1 MHLSNWKGSPLYRRV
16 LEGYPTISITSKGVG
31 WVYYKLMGS
40 TKQWS
45 IMSIHVVNPD
55 IGLDGR
61 WGGKDNL
68 IINELF
74 KGQLTRSH
82 HETHDAVDSDG
93 NYYEIK
99 KQQNL
104 QWFDPRKYTSMDTTL
119 STTQIIFIV
128 WEKDV
133 GVVTVA
139 LCSTINFIREI
150 FNDDLL
156 DLASKVAIASPR
168 TQLKHPVYIK
178 SMISKNP
185 KLFDII
191 YQRSN

>member
-1 MHLSNWKGSPLYRRV
+1 MRLLHGYRRV
-16 LEGYPTISITSKGVG
+16 SFSRKGVG
-31 WVYYKLMGS
+31 WVNYKLIGS
-40 TKQWS
+40 PQRWS
-45 IMSIHVVNPD
+45 IMSIYVVNPD

-61 WGGKDNL
+61 GGKDNL

-74 KGQLTRSH
+74 KGQLIRDH

-178 SMISKNP
+178 SMISENP
-185 KLFDII
+185 KLFNII
-191 YQRSN
+191 YQRPD

>member
-1 MHLSNWKGSPLYRRV
+1 MASPQR
-16 LEGYPTISITSKGVG
+16 
-31 WVYYKLMGS
+31 
-40 TKQWS
+40 WS
-45 IMSIHVVNPD
+45 IMSIYVVNPD
-55 IGLDGR
+55 IGLDGS

-74 KGQLTRSH
+74 KGQLIRDH

-139 LCSTINFIREI
+139 LCSTMNFIREI

-156 DLASKVAIASPR
+156 VLASKVAIASPR

-178 SMISKNP
+178 SMISENP
-185 KLFDII
+185 KLFNII
-191 YQRSN
+191 YQRSD